1 MSNKKVRGK
10 NKVQKKKLVKKK
22 SWLTKEQYKVGLDKG
37 LTEYAAKSKLCKKE
51 VYVDNMG
58 KSALNSH
65 MSTVKHSQLGDEC
78 TEAINNL

>member
-10 NKVQKKKLVKKK
+10 NKVQKKKLVKK
-22 SWLTKEQYKVGLDKG
+22 SWLTKVWYKAGLEKG

-51 VYVDNMG
+51 VCVDNMG
-58 KSALNSH
+58 KSALKSH
-65 MSTVKHSQLGDEC
+65 MSVKHSQLGDEC

>member
-65 MSTVKHSQLGDEC
+65 MSK
-78 TEAINNL
+78 